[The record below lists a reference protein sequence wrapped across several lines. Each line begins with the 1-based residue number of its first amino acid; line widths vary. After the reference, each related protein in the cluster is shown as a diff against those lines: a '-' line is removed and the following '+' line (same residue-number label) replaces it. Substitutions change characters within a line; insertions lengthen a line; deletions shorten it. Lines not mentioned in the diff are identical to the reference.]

1 MYGARVIPYRG
12 SWLDFE
18 FDAKDLVYVR
28 IDRRRK
34 LYATILLKALKLTN
48 QDILERFYETEIYKN
63 KKNETYQ
70 LQVIA
75 RRLMGR
81 IAPVDIQAQGEVI
94 VKQGERITARH
105 IRKIEGGKIKSLD
118 VPKEAL
124 YGQVIAKDILD
135 KATGEIVVE
144 ANTIID
150 EETLPILEELNLA
163 EIETLYINDI
173 ESGPYIADTLRAD
186 STTNEIE
193 ALVEIYRMMRPG
205 EPPTKEAAT
214 TLFNNLFFNA
224 ERYDL
229 SAVGRMKF
237 NKRLGI
243 EGSEGNSILSD
254 DDILSTLKT
263 LVSIRN
269 GQGTVD
275 DIDHLGNR

>member
-1 MYGARVIPYRG
+1 M
-12 SWLDFE
+12 
-18 FDAKDLVYVR
+18 
-28 IDRRRK
+28 
-34 LYATILLKALKLTN
+34 
-48 QDILERFYETEIYKN
+48 
-63 KKNETYQ
+63 
-70 LQVIA
+70 
-75 RRLMGR
+75 
-81 IAPVDIQAQGEVI
+81 
-94 VKQGERITARH
+94 
-105 IRKIEGGKIKSLD
+105 
-118 VPKEAL
+118 PKEAMF
-124 YGQVIAKDILD
+124 GQVIAKDILD
-135 KATGEIVVE
+135 KSTGEIIIE

-150 EETLPILEELNLA
+150 EDTMPVLDELNLS
-163 EIETLYINDI
+163 ELETLYINDI

-243 EGSEGNSILSD
+243 EDLEGSSILSD
-254 DDILSTLKT
+254 DDILNTLKT

-269 GQGTVD
+269 GQGNVD
-275 DIDHLGNR
+275 DIDHLANRRIS

>member
-1 MYGARVIPYRG
+1 
-12 SWLDFE
+12 
-18 FDAKDLVYVR
+18 
-28 IDRRRK
+28 
-34 LYATILLKALKLTN
+34 
-48 QDILERFYETEIYKN
+48 
-63 KKNETYQ
+63 
-70 LQVIA
+70 
-75 RRLMGR
+75 MGR
-81 IAPVDIQAQGEVI
+81 VSPVDIEAKGELI
-94 VKQGERITARH
+94 VKQGDRISARH
-105 IRKIEGGKIKSLD
+105 IRKIESAKMKTLD
-118 VPKEAL
+118 LPKEAL

-135 KATGEIVVE
+135 KSTGEIIFE

-150 EETLPILEELNLA
+150 EENLPDIEVLGLS

-186 STTNEIE
+186 STSNEIE

-243 EGSEGNSILSD
+243 EHLEGNSILSD

-263 LVSIRN
+263 LVAIRN
-269 GQGTVD
+269 GQGNVD
-275 DIDHLGNR
+275 DIDHLGNRRIRSVGEMVSNQYRIGLVRVERAVRELSLIHI